1 MTSMYFQFLGVQGG
15 YGSSSTAIYGPNQC
29 IALFSIAVP
38 NYLPFR
44 PSSPGCLC
52 WTKKNHAKS
61 SLHTTNHRAT
71 RNPWPQR
78 PRTVH
83 ESLIYTGVV
92 WNSTVWGHNK
102 ETDLLTK
109 NDGLSPKTL
118 PLQFIFAFGSQFG
131 LAPSRWFEIPF
142 HGCEYSGQLWYDQCG
157 FFGGRLKQV
166 GFLVS
171 DLQLRYYLVNYKFL
185 TDVPQITHTFFPSHG
200 WKKEIC
206 DLASVFEFWVDESSK
221 RVFLLVTSLSK
232 LQISHRFLTI
242 SSQISSYPCLK
253 KICDLADVFEFLVG
267 DSSN

>member
-15 YGSSSTAIYGPNQC
+15 YGSSSTAIYGPKQC

-92 WNSTVWGHNK
+92 WNSTVRGHNK

-157 FFGGRLKQV
+157 FFGGRLKPV

-171 DLQLRYYLVNYKFL
+171 YLQLRYYLVNYKFL

-200 WKKEIC
+200 WKKEMWF
-206 DLASVFEFWVDESSK
+206 S
-221 RVFLLVTSLSK
+221 
-232 LQISHRFLTI
+232 
-242 SSQISSYPCLK
+242 
-253 KICDLADVFEFLVG
+253 
-267 DSSN
+267 